1 MGNSQKQQKLLE
13 FQMQRAAGILAF
25 LQEKADVSN
34 LDDFAFVE
42 HEGRVYWV
50 SVERSAQ
57 RAPYSA
63 VTYLVQT
70 LFDERK
76 DLSFFILR
84 NRIYTSAE
92 LSEMDRGMIRIIA
105 KRVSSIGQPSIV
117 SNEVKELVR
126 TLELVELSKR
136 PQPLFLGPFQ
146 FLNAANQLPINT
158 IAEKWQQE
166 VLARV
171 RSWDFENDQCL
182 GEVQKFLK
190 SLADLNSRGEVLHD
204 FDRPISAVLISED
217 GELLSFGVNS
227 NSINKSLHAEVVM
240 LQRFYREV
248 GSLLPE
254 GSRIF
259 VSHRPCRMCAGMI
272 HQMLP
277 SHTTPLI
284 PTATYFEE
292 VPGPQNHGAPTDP
305 LLKKGSGVFF

>member
-1 MGNSQKQQKLLE
+1 MGNSQKQQKLLD

-25 LQEKADVSN
+25 LQEKADRSKSE
-34 LDDFAFVE
+34 DFAFVE
-42 HEGRVYWV
+42 HEGKVYWV
-50 SVERSAQ
+50 SVERSLG

-105 KRVSSIGQPSIV
+105 KRVSSIIQPPSV
-117 SNEVKELVR
+117 TAEARDFVQALDWVDMRKHPEPFV
-126 TLELVELSKR
+126 
-136 PQPLFLGPFQ
+136 LGPYQ
-146 FLNAANQLPINT
+146 FLNTANQLDLST
-158 IAEKWQQE
+158 VALKWQQE
-166 VLARV
+166 VVAQAP
-171 RSWDFENDQCL
+171 SWDFESADCL
-182 GEVQKFLK
+182 REVQRFLK

-204 FDRPISAVLISED
+204 FDRPISAVLISKS
-217 GELLSFGVNS
+217 GELIGFGVNS

-240 LQRFYREV
+240 LQRFYREG

-254 GSRIF
+254 GSKIF

-277 SHTTPLI
+277 SYTTPVVPI
-284 PTATYFEE
+284 ATYFEE
-292 VPGPQNHGAPTDP
+292 VPGPQNHGAPTDV
-305 LLKKGSGVFF
+305 LLQKG